1 MRAVPPRTHFLLT
14 ITLLLSPINA
24 VLFERKAH
32 SGLFNDELVDLK
44 EVAGAVKV
52 ELPARPV
59 FLEKHG
65 TEGINYSLDN
75 RSRPFIYCD
84 YYDVNAC
91 DPAVRNCPTT
101 KMCYA
106 AASDHRLGCMAAL
119 VNNSSSRQI
128 TLKGC
133 WMHDGN
139 LGNCDNEAC
148 VAEER
153 PTGHGN
159 AALFCCCST
168 HHCNR
173 HIRFPAYSQPT
184 VAPSTLAPAESDD
197 PGLFS
202 SDSWVAAVIIFG
214 IFIACL
220 LVLVCYWTYREF
232 RSSQHIK
239 AKAVNDYSMPRMGS
253 AANPLL
259 GSSKD
264 DGCRNV
270 TALELVARGRFGQVS
285 RGLFDGTVVAVKEFP
300 SVDANSWIVEQE
312 IYALPAL
319 RKHDNILRYIGAE
332 VHGDRYWL
340 ITEYH
345 ENGSL
350 HDYLKPHVLTLREA
364 LKVIAT
370 MLRGL
375 SFLHEEKTV
384 DGELKPCVVHR
395 DFKSRNVLLKSDLTA
410 VIADFGLAL
419 KCENGQMPAEDH
431 HGQVGTRR
439 YMSPEVLEGATE
451 FTAFAFRQIDV
462 YAAALVIWEVLS
474 RTTFLEGDIV
484 DEYRQPYEEETGLQ
498 PSLHDLR
505 RIVAVQKTRPR
516 IRRAVKEHNIGSV
529 LWKTVEDMWDM
540 EPDGRITS
548 GCAYERANT
557 LFMSYAVESPA
568 EGAQTRN
575 SHSLSEDFKSR
586 NVLLKSDLTAVI
598 ADFGLA
604 LKCENGQMPAEDH
617 HGQVGTRRYMSP
629 EVLEGAT
636 EFTAFAF
643 RQIDVYAAA
652 LVIWEVLSRTTF
664 LEGDIVD
671 EYRQPYEEETGL
683 QPSLHDLR
691 RIVAV
696 QKTRPRIRRAVKE
709 HNIGSVLWKTVED
722 MWDMEPDGRI
732 TSGCAYERAN
742 TLFMSYAVESP
753 AEGAQTHGPPPPYSQ
768 VHASDDMALRPA
780 LMIKDGSLGSNGFNA
795 TMDEYAQA
803 CTAPPNVRFV
813 GDDYRRP
820 ATTHSVIQMDPPCG
834 RTSDSDR
841 GEADGRIPPPLL
853 STCCAQESSSS
864 QMVGVAQNGYVVH
877 KRSIE
882 GVPLARRTVWKMD
895 DKGMGKMRGT
905 LMCIE

>member
-1 MRAVPPRTHFLLT
+1 LKSESNSFWWEVSSASRDIDLTVSSYFVSVVAMRALPPRAPFLFT
-14 ITLLLSPINA
+14 IVLILSPIHA
-24 VLFERKAH
+24 VLFER
-32 SGLFNDELVDLK
+32 SSRSVLFNDEVVDLK

-65 TEGINYSLDN
+65 TEGVNYSLDN

-106 AASDHRLGCMAAL
+106 AARDHRLGCMAAL

-173 HIRFPAYSQPT
+173 HIRFPAHSQPT
-184 VAPSTLAPAESDD
+184 VAPSTLAPAEGDD

-232 RSSQHIK
+232 RSSQHYK
-239 AKAVNDYSMPRMGS
+239 AKAADAFSLPRMGD
-253 AANPLL
+253 ATNPLMD
-259 GSSKD
+259 SAKE

-285 RGLFDGTVVAVKEFP
+285 RGLLDGAPVAVKVFP
-300 SVDANSWIVEQE
+300 CVDANSWIVEQE

-332 VHGDRYWL
+332 VHGDKYWL

-350 HDYLKPHVLTLREA
+350 HDYLKPHVLTLRQA

-375 SFLHEEKTV
+375 SFLHEERTV

-395 DFKSRNVLLKSDLTA
+395 DFKSRNVLLKTDLTS

-474 RTTFLEGDIV
+474 RTTFIEGDTIE
-484 DEYRQPYEEETGLQ
+484 EYRQPYEEEAGLQ

-505 RIVAVQKTRPR
+505 RIVAVQKIRPR

-548 GCAYERANT
+548 GCAYERTNT
-557 LFMSYAVESPA
+557 LYMSYAVDGPA
-568 EGAQTRN
+568 ENAQPRS
-575 SHSLSEDFKSR
+575 SHSLS
-586 NVLLKSDLTAVI
+586 
-598 ADFGLA
+598 
-604 LKCENGQMPAEDH
+604 
-617 HGQVGTRRYMSP
+617 
-629 EVLEGAT
+629 
-636 EFTAFAF
+636 
-643 RQIDVYAAA
+643 
-652 LVIWEVLSRTTF
+652 
-664 LEGDIVD
+664 
-671 EYRQPYEEETGL
+671 
-683 QPSLHDLR
+683 
-691 RIVAV
+691 
-696 QKTRPRIRRAVKE
+696 
-709 HNIGSVLWKTVED
+709 
-722 MWDMEPDGRI
+722 
-732 TSGCAYERAN
+732 
-742 TLFMSYAVESP
+742 
-753 AEGAQTHGPPPPYSQ
+753 GPPPPYSQ
-768 VHASDDMALRPA
+768 VHTSDDMTLRPA

-813 GDDYRRP
+813 GDDYGR
-820 ATTHSVIQMDPPCG
+820 THGVVRDSCG
-834 RTSDSDR
+834 RVSDLDR
-841 GEADGRIPPPLL
+841 EANRVAP
-853 STCCAQESSSS
+853 STCSQEESQRSTSS
-864 QMVGVAQNGYVVH
+864 VAQNGFVSL
-877 KRSIE
+877 KRSVE
-882 GVPLARRTVWKMD
+882 GPLSRYASSVLPVSR
-895 DKGMGKMRGT
+895 
-905 LMCIE
+905 

>member
-32 SGLFNDELVDLK
+32 SELFNDELVDLK

-462 YAAALVIWEVLS
+462 YAAAL
-474 RTTFLEGDIV
+474 
-484 DEYRQPYEEETGLQ
+484 YRQPYEEEAGLQ

-575 SHSLSEDFKSR
+575 SHSL
-586 NVLLKSDLTAVI
+586 N
-598 ADFGLA
+598 
-604 LKCENGQMPAEDH
+604 
-617 HGQVGTRRYMSP
+617 
-629 EVLEGAT
+629 
-636 EFTAFAF
+636 
-643 RQIDVYAAA
+643 
-652 LVIWEVLSRTTF
+652 
-664 LEGDIVD
+664 
-671 EYRQPYEEETGL
+671 
-683 QPSLHDLR
+683 
-691 RIVAV
+691 
-696 QKTRPRIRRAVKE
+696 
-709 HNIGSVLWKTVED
+709 
-722 MWDMEPDGRI
+722 
-732 TSGCAYERAN
+732 
-742 TLFMSYAVESP
+742 
-753 AEGAQTHGPPPPYSQ
+753 GPPPPYSQ

-882 GVPLARRTVWKMD
+882 GVPLARYSSSELPMSR
-895 DKGMGKMRGT
+895 
-905 LMCIE
+905 